1 MYRNILKKNSLQSI
15 GIINK
20 NLDIFYNLSHENIKI
35 HEIQQKYGEFT
46 KNTDTLNVKTGVFT
60 GRSPKDKYI
69 VKQEPS
75 QNFVHWGSINK
86 SISPQIFKKLHNT
99 VVNYLD
105 GKNSLYVFDG
115 IVGRD
120 TKMKKIRFIT
130 EFAWQHHFV
139 SNMFQKCQKNCSRPI
154 DFTILNAC
162 KVKNLEWKEQGLHS
176 ENFVTMNIEEKLG
189 LIGGTFY
196 AGEMKKS
203 IFSLMN
209 YWLPLN
215 GVMSMHCSAN
225 IHKKTGK
232 TSLFFGLSGTGKTTL
247 SIDEN
252 VNLIG
257 DDEHGWDEKGIFNIE
272 GGCYAKTIHLSK
284 EKEPFIY
291 NAINSKALL
300 ENVCLK
306 DGIPDYDDNSIT
318 ENGRV
323 SYPLENVEN
332 LQSPPEGGHPS
343 FIFFLCCDAFGV
355 LPPIVK
361 LSPEQAMYYFLSG
374 YTAKVA
380 GTERGVNEPQAT
392 FSACFGEAF
401 LPLHPTKYAD
411 FLQEKITKHNV
422 PMCMINTGWSGGSY
436 GVGKRMDI
444 DVTRSCIDSVV
455 NMTPD
460 EMEET
465 FTVKDEHFN
474 FFLPSKLPK
483 LKGSSTILNPINTWD
498 DSSQFEKTK
507 KMLITKFQE
516 NYQKYQ
522 KEGMTDFSVY
532 GPKTKLYNK

>member
-1 MYRNILKKNSLQSI
+1 
-15 GIINK
+15 
-20 NLDIFYNLSHENIKI
+20 
-35 HEIQQKYGEFT
+35 
-46 KNTDTLNVKTGVFT
+46 
-60 GRSPKDKYI
+60 
-69 VKQEPS
+69 
-75 QNFVHWGSINK
+75 
-86 SISPQIFKKLHNT
+86 
-99 VVNYLD
+99 
-105 GKNSLYVFDG
+105 
-115 IVGRD
+115 
-120 TKMKKIRFIT
+120 
-130 EFAWQHHFV
+130 
-139 SNMFQKCQKNCSRPI
+139 
-154 DFTILNAC
+154 
-162 KVKNLEWKEQGLHS
+162 
-176 ENFVTMNIEEKLG
+176 
-189 LIGGTFY
+189 
-196 AGEMKKS
+196 
-203 IFSLMN
+203 
-209 YWLPLN
+209 
-215 GVMSMHCSAN
+215 
-225 IHKKTGK
+225 
-232 TSLFFGLSGTGKTTL
+232 LSGTGKTTL

-411 FLQEKITKHNV
+411 LLQEKITKHNV
-422 PMCMINTGWSGGSY
+422 PIFMINTGWSGGSY

-455 NMTPD
+455 NMTPG

-532 GPKTKLYNK
+532 GPKNKF